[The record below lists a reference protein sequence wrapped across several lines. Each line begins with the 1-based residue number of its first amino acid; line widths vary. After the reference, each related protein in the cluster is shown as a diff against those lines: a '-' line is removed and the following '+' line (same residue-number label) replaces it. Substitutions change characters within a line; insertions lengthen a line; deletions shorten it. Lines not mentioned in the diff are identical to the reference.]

1 MPISVLV
8 PKRVVGVAS
17 RTKLERLDAALVE
30 VVAAYQPITVRGA
43 FYQAV
48 GRGLVP
54 KDETKGYRLVQ
65 RRLLKLRES
74 GDIPY
79 GWITD
84 GSRTVYGHV
93 RYRNTAEFAATVHT
107 RYRQDYWAE
116 AEEYVEVWIEKEALA
131 GVIRPVVV
139 DEFGLDLYVT
149 RGFASVTYLQ
159 EAADDIS
166 REGRPVHVYLFT
178 DHDPAGVNIAEKVEG
193 ELVERSF
200 GAEVHVERVAVTPG
214 QIEEF
219 GLPTRPTKRRRGNP
233 TRYEL
238 AHGEVSVE
246 LDAVPP
252 DELRGLVRGCIDRH
266 MDPWRLWQMRM
277 IEREER
283 EGLARLLAGG
293 RQ

>member
-1 MPISVLV
+1 
-8 PKRVVGVAS
+8 VAS
-17 RTKLERLDAALVE
+17 RAELDRLDAALVE
-30 VVAAYQPITVRGA
+30 IVGAYRPITVRGA

-74 GDIPY
+74 LDIPY

-84 GSRTVYGHV
+84 GSRTVYGHI
-93 RYRNTAEFAATVHT
+93 RYRDAKEFARTVKT

-149 RGFASVTYLQ
+149 RGFAGVTYLQ
-159 EAADDIS
+159 EAAEYIS
-166 REGRPVHVYLFT
+166 LEDRPVHVYLFT
-178 DHDPAGVNIAEKVEG
+178 DYDPAGRNIAEKIEVE
-193 ELVERSF
+193 LFERSS
-200 GAEVHVERVAVTPG
+200 GPEIHVQRVAVTPE
-214 QIEEF
+214 QIRAL
-219 GLPTRPTKRRRGNP
+219 GLPTRPTKRRRGSA

-238 AHGEVSVE
+238 THGEVSVE
-246 LDAVPP
+246 LDAMPP
-252 DELRGLVRGCIDRH
+252 DELRRLVRSSIERH
-266 MDPWRLWQMRM
+266 MDPWSLEQMRM
-277 IEREER
+277 VEREER
-283 EGLARLLAGG
+283 EGLARLLASGG
-293 RQ
+293 DAR